1 MNLPQTGGCQC
12 GKVRYEITQKPLL
25 VYTCHCLDC
34 QRLTISA
41 FSLGVV
47 VPEAGF
53 RLAGIDPRPLKR
65 SPIAGGDA
73 KNSLACQK
81 RASLGLDRSAG
92 RCRRDQHTG
101 FAYSANSCPIEN
113 LSRRHELIALPVGR
127 QCIERGSD
135 ALGRKIL
142 REWRDVATAANERQS
157 I

>member
-65 SPIAGGDA
+65 VADSGRRCEKFPRVPEKGESRVG
-73 KNSLACQK
+73 SLS
-81 RASLGLDRSAG
+81 RA
-92 RCRRDQHTG
+92 CRRDQHTG

-142 REWRDVATAANERQS
+142 REWRDVATAANERQP